1 MAGSFVLN
9 IFAITCTSFN
19 VISFLSICNTSG
31 ENWPMTH
38 SAMSIPR
45 LSDRKKNLYVRQIW
59 GFTKTIHMNV
69 FLFVCFEKNESNT
82 NIIMLTNI
90 FQLIKIFNRM
100 THIFLWLGMHT
111 QQVTRTLSTHIFSL
125 LEEFMRFP
133 QFLGYLD
140 LSGFFSIDF

>member
-31 ENWPMTH
+31 ENWPIDTFGYVNTCL
-38 SAMSIPR
+38 IE
-45 LSDRKKNLYVRQIW
+45 KNLHVRQIW
-59 GFTKTIHMNV
+59 GLSKTIHMNV

-90 FQLIKIFNRM
+90 FQLIRIFNRLV
-100 THIFLWLGMHT
+100 HIFLWLGMHT
-111 QQVTRTLSTHIFSL
+111 QQVTHTLSTHIFSL

-133 QFLGYLD
+133 QLLGYLD
-140 LSGFFSIDF
+140 FSGFFSIDF